1 MTAAKSAGHLINIF
15 TKKSN
20 AYIDLLD
27 NVMSIT
33 LCFIPSST
41 LSMSSSLS
49 VPVSA
54 ASSILDNQENKK
66 SYNSWGV
73 VTAAVAITSV
83 CITNTELTKQSL
95 FDLILVLSSREY
107 YRKNGDYVSTS
118 IIPNFSAILE
128 RLLQE
133 ISNAFSYSSI
143 KLLLLDYFRY
153 LIKRWVSEV
162 ESLKLHHFP
171 YSLLSENAMTYMD
184 FLQLYSSLIIPIIC
198 HIDSHERYQRI
209 LSLSIDIKG
218 SSTDNDIA
226 RLLLDNL
233 CSIKANEFS
242 MYSAS
247 SRLSIES
254 SRSMRDTAVSIKDFL
269 KANINQQEIDN
280 HGQAHIAD
288 TIHELFYLLCF
299 ASSEILEGVYI
310 NTIINDNDYIE
321 DVVKLI
327 IDTLTSISTKLEVE
341 NDIVSLLSNINTIDI
356 LATIR
361 ARVQETRHEG
371 AKKAMIAGVITIMR
385 NIDPRNKVS

>member
-33 LCFIPSST
+33 LCFIPPST

-133 ISNAFSYSSI
+133 ISNAFSYSC
-143 KLLLLDYFRY
+143 LLYTSPSPRDRQ
-153 LIKRWVSEV
+153 KSRM
-162 ESLKLHHFP
+162 P
-171 YSLLSENAMTYMD
+171 
-184 FLQLYSSLIIPIIC
+184 SS
-198 HIDSHERYQRI
+198 
-209 LSLSIDIKG
+209 
-218 SSTDNDIA
+218 A
-226 RLLLDNL
+226 
-233 CSIKANEFS
+233 
-242 MYSAS
+242 
-247 SRLSIES
+247 
-254 SRSMRDTAVSIKDFL
+254 
-269 KANINQQEIDN
+269 
-280 HGQAHIAD
+280 
-288 TIHELFYLLCF
+288 
-299 ASSEILEGVYI
+299 
-310 NTIINDNDYIE
+310 
-321 DVVKLI
+321 
-327 IDTLTSISTKLEVE
+327 
-341 NDIVSLLSNINTIDI
+341 
-356 LATIR
+356 
-361 ARVQETRHEG
+361 
-371 AKKAMIAGVITIMR
+371 
-385 NIDPRNKVS
+385 